1 MALNIWT
8 GLGRLCYEPELKKT
22 QSGKSVAS
30 IRIAVER
37 DIKREG
43 EPTADFF
50 SVAAFDKTAEFICKY
65 FHKGDAIIITGAV
78 QNDDYT
84 DKDGNKRY
92 AVKIYARNASFA
104 GGCFTD
110 SAQDDASKTYREA
123 TGQSNASVW
132 GKDREHAPNTSWTP
146 PTPDQPSFIPASD
159 NDDDLPF

>member
-1 MALNIWT
+1 MSLNIWT

-65 FHKGDAIIITGAV
+65 FHKGDSIIITGAV

-84 DKDGNKRY
+84 DKEGNKRY

-104 GGCFTD
+104 GGGFTD
-110 SAQDDASKTYREA
+110 SAQDDAQKNYREA
-123 TGQSNASVW
+123 TGQRTASVY
-132 GKDREHAPNTSWTP
+132 GNRNEPAPTTSWTP
-146 PTPDQPSFIPASD
+146 PAPEQPTMYAS
-159 NDDDLPF
+159 DDDLPF

>member
-1 MALNIWT
+1 MSLNIWT

-65 FHKGDAIIITGAV
+65 FHKGDSIIITGAV

-84 DKDGNKRY
+84 DKEGNKRY

-104 GGCFTD
+104 GGGFTD

-123 TGQSNASVW
+123 TGKSNASVY
-132 GKDREHAPNTSWTP
+132 GNRHEHAPTTSWTP
-146 PTPDQPSFIPASD
+146 PTPDQPTMYAS
-159 NDDDLPF
+159 DDDLPF